1 MSTTSEWRRGGIFST
16 VPSPTDIFIIGLDFT
31 TVSPSD
37 LRLILVL
44 LSLVVGTYS
53 SVTEPF
59 LFRDSLRVS
68 GCSPSFK
75 GSSCTWG
82 WGNGRVIGELRC
94 LGEGGGW
101 LKRGGFGEGGG
112 WLKRGGL
119 GDEGGG
125 RL

>member
-1 MSTTSEWRRGGIFST
+1 M
-16 VPSPTDIFIIGLDFT
+16 
-31 TVSPSD
+31 
-37 LRLILVL
+37 
-44 LSLVVGTYS
+44 
-53 SVTEPF
+53 
-59 LFRDSLRVS
+59 
-68 GCSPSFK
+68 
-75 GSSCTWG
+75 
-82 WGNGRVIGELRC
+82 IGELRC